1 MLNCTQQ
8 EVRFINANHEVIAT
22 LPASDDKVVVV
33 LEQHDVHSTIPV
45 MTLGGVVEIPFC
57 EASAAVAVKGLPGD
71 RPGLDILV
79 TPGVA
84 EAMRY
89 LGIFRSGKV
98 YTLMPL
104 VFSALP
110 EKRPIGA
117 PGVLVHSD
125 LSRVVGGESTR

>member
-1 MLNCTQQ
+1 MLNCIQQ
-8 EVRFINANHEVIAT
+8 EVRFINERHEVIAT
-22 LPASDDKVVVV
+22 LPASDTKVEV
-33 LEQHDVHSTIPV
+33 LREQHDVHSTIPV
-45 MTLGGVVEIPFC
+45 VTLGGVVEIPYC
-57 EASAAVAVKGLPGD
+57 EASAAVAVKGLPD
-71 RPGLDILV
+71 DMPGLDILV

-98 YTLMPL
+98 YSPMPL
-104 VFSALP
+104 VFTAPP

-125 LSRVVGGESTR
+125 LTRVIGESTR